1 MRVSNHRT
9 PDQSKIWHAFL
20 RSSQLT
26 IAAHKRRGNSLLRIG
41 TEIQD
46 ARLPPPTTRSAGI
59 EMTEFDQIAELT
71 LRLTL
76 ATAIG
81 GAIGLNRDMHG
92 KPAGLRMLGL
102 VALGASL
109 ATISVLGYGQ
119 HAAFPADAVSRVI
132 QGVLAGVGFL
142 GAGVIMRDQ
151 TGNVHR
157 LNTAASVWVTA
168 AIGVT
173 CGLGEYTIAVIAGA
187 IVLVLLTI
195 GAAIDHR
202 FYGKFGTT
210 QDPRD

>member
-1 MRVSNHRT
+1 
-9 PDQSKIWHAFL
+9 
-20 RSSQLT
+20 
-26 IAAHKRRGNSLLRIG
+26 
-41 TEIQD
+41 
-46 ARLPPPTTRSAGI
+46 
-59 EMTEFDQIAELT
+59 MTEFDQIAELS

-81 GAIGLNRDMHG
+81 GAIGINRDMHG

-109 ATISVLGYGQ
+109 ATISVLGFGKN
-119 HAAFPADAVSRVI
+119 AALPYDAVSRVI

-142 GAGVIMRDQ
+142 GAGVIMRDE

-168 AIGVT
+168 AIGVV
-173 CGLGEYTIAVIAGA
+173 CGLGEYIMAMIAAA
-187 IVLVLLTI
+187 LVLALLTI
-195 GAAIDHR
+195 GAEIDHR
-202 FYGKFGTT
+202 FFGRLGTK

>member
-1 MRVSNHRT
+1 MS
-9 PDQSKIWHAFL
+9 
-20 RSSQLT
+20 
-26 IAAHKRRGNSLLRIG
+26 
-41 TEIQD
+41 
-46 ARLPPPTTRSAGI
+46 
-59 EMTEFDQIAELT
+59 EFQQVAELT
-71 LRLTL
+71 ARLLL

-109 ATISVLGYGQ
+109 ATVSVIGYGT
-119 HAAFPADAVSRVI
+119 HAALPADAVSRVI

-142 GAGVIMRDQ
+142 GAGVIMRDES
-151 TGNVHR
+151 GNVHR

-168 AIGVT
+168 AIGVV
-173 CGLGEYTIAVIAGA
+173 CGLGQYTIAIIAAA

-195 GAAIDHR
+195 GAEVDHR
-202 FYGKFGTT
+202 FFGRLEKK